1 MSIDKIIR
9 GLLSIPYFLLLWVV
23 ELGERSGRVSI
34 SGATPAGDPVP
45 QGERHERRLKR
56 LATLTDDELRADVEK
71 HRQWI
76 WIAAEPEAPYEDDEV
91 KGPLVDEVLL
101 RANSIRQAEEELARR
116 ALAMKTKPS
125 RCTFT
130 SPPRLGNRTSESWMI
145 CGAPTASKSVDYCE
159 KHLLDEGK

>member
-9 GLLSIPYFLLLWVV
+9 GLLSIPYFLLLWIV

-56 LATLTDDELRADVEK
+56 LATMTDDELRADVEK

-76 WIAAEPEAPYEDDEV
+76 WNSIRLPSLPEHMV
-91 KGPLVDEVLL
+91 TRMRVVLL

-116 ALAMKTKPS
+116 ASGMKAT
-125 RCTFT
+125 
-130 SPPRLGNRTSESWMI
+130 LQI
-145 CGAPTASKSVDYCE
+145 
-159 KHLLDEGK
+159 LDAN